1 MRFTIRDLLW
11 LTVVAAVAVA
21 WWVDRSQ
28 LESQIANVGRTWSND
43 LDVGPTFQLVKRKM
57 PSAASSEDLPSD

>member
-11 LTVVAAVAVA
+11 LTVVVTVAVA

-28 LESQIANVGRTWSND
+28 LESRIANFGRTWSKD
-43 LDVGPTFQLVKRKM
+43 LEIGPTFQLVKRKV
-57 PSAASSEDLPSD
+57 SAAAHSEDLPSD